1 LERPKQQGG
10 YLNNMQKD
18 PQLNMQEEEK
28 LTKAIKLVD
37 ELTLSLK
44 GRHLSEPEIDVIRGG
59 WYGQSYG
66 EMARKSSY
74 AEKYLQHTVAPD
86 LWDLLSEIVGN
97 GGRVWK
103 KNLREFLETLVQQ
116 GTRKILVRLL
126 GEPPV
131 VPYFYGREAE
141 LGVLKAEIVQ
151 KRLVHV
157 FGEPGIGKS
166 ALITK
171 LLGTEISQGF
181 DLLFWKSVA
190 HSPSVED
197 LVVSLHKMLN
207 PQDNCPSPDNT
218 KISSL
223 IAQLRS
229 RTCLLILDGL
239 AADYKQR
246 REYIRF
252 FVSLLEEL
260 DGIRLIITSRESF
273 TELNALCNSRPVS
286 SIQIEGLDVRAAINI
301 FREKGLKVEEE
312 STQIVE
318 LIRYYRGNP
327 LELESLANRINYLFC
342 GDINKF
348 WEYKTT
354 FISDYLQNVLNE
366 IFAQPDLLSSFQRE
380 ILIYIA
386 NKLSEKT
393 DSIKVFE
400 LLNYFV
406 KELGASAS
414 NLITAL
420 EDLERRQLIK
430 VLKSKSEV
438 SYTLAPG
445 VKKYVLIDP
454 LKLVNQEHEK

>member
-1 LERPKQQGG
+1 LSKADLSMGQLDLSIEASLFFKRQHASQDS
-10 YLNNMQKD
+10 YL
-18 PQLNMQEEEK
+18 
-28 LTKAIKLVD
+28 
-37 ELTLSLK
+37 
-44 GRHLSEPEIDVIRGG
+44 
-59 WYGQSYG
+59 
-66 EMARKSSY
+66 
-74 AEKYLQHTVAPD
+74 
-86 LWDLLSEIVGN
+86 
-97 GGRVWK
+97 
-103 KNLREFLETLVQQ
+103 
-116 GTRKILVRLL
+116 
-126 GEPPV
+126 
-131 VPYFYGREAE
+131 
-141 LGVLKAEIVQ
+141 
-151 KRLVHV
+151 
-157 FGEPGIGKS
+157 
-166 ALITK
+166 
-171 LLGTEISQGF
+171 
-181 DLLFWKSVA
+181 
-190 HSPSVED
+190 
-197 LVVSLHKMLN
+197 
-207 PQDNCPSPDNT
+207 SPDNT
-218 KISSL
+218 KISSF

-229 RTCLLILDGL
+229 RSCLLILDGL

-366 IFAQPDLLSSFQRE
+366 IFAQPDVLSSFQRE

-393 DSIKVFE
+393 DSIKIFE

-406 KELGASAS
+406 KELGTSVS

-438 SYTLAPG
+438 SYTLVPG
-445 VKKYVLIDP
+445 VRKYVLIDP